1 VALAAGGVLTVLAP
15 GAGAAG
21 EGRRGIE
28 VVQVDGLLDAP
39 NVTLVADAIERANRD
54 RLTMVLLQIDS
65 RGAITGVDNVVRAID
80 RSRVPVVVWVG
91 PSGGEATGG
100 AALVAEAAH
109 VVFVSNG
116 SRIGSAH
123 PVRLDEPDSSSAQVA
138 DRLASLA
145 ESRGRDPEAARVLA
159 RRSLSSRDAAR
170 RGATDGVR
178 PTVGEAIVTLDGAT
192 VPTAAGDVELSTA
205 KVVGEGRDRRRQ
217 ANQEVVFDNLGLG
230 GQLQHALIGPS
241 TAYFL
246 FVAGLGLIVFE
257 FFAASVGIAGVAGAV
272 AVVGAMYGFSHLP
285 VHWWAVALLV
295 LAALGF
301 AVDAQAGAL
310 GFWTGFGAVA
320 LVAGSVTL
328 FGGDSDL
335 RPAWWLVGLVC
346 AVVAF
351 YYVFAVPPFL
361 RSRYSTPTIGR
372 EGMIGERGTAEVAV
386 DPDGVVSVRGARWR
400 AHTHRVTPI
409 EPGDSVR
416 VVAVRGLVLE
426 VEPEGEA

>member
-1 VALAAGGVLTVLAP
+1 M
-15 GAGAAG
+15 
-21 EGRRGIE
+21 
-28 VVQVDGLLDAP
+28 VQVDGLLDAP
-39 NVTLVADAIERANRD
+39 NVTMMTDAIERANRD
-54 RLTMVLLQIDS
+54 RLTRLLLQIDS
-65 RGAITGVDNVVRAID
+65 RGAIIGVDNVVRAID
-80 RSRVPVVVWVG
+80 ESRVPVVVWVG

-116 SRIGSAH
+116 SRIGSAD
-123 PVRLDEPDSSSAQVA
+123 PVRLDEPGVSSVAQVTE
-138 DRLASLA
+138 RLAALA
-145 ESRGRDPEAARVLA
+145 EARGRDPQGARVLA

-178 PTVGEAIVTLDGAT
+178 PTVGEAIVTLDNTT
-192 VPTAAGDVELSTA
+192 VRTAAGDVELSTA

-230 GQLQHALIGPS
+230 GRLQHTLISPS

-246 FVAGLGLIVFE
+246 FAAGLGLIVFE

-285 VHWWAVALLV
+285 VHWWAVALL
-295 LAALGF
+295 LLSALGF

-310 GFWTGFGAVA
+310 GFWTGFGAVT

-328 FGGDSDL
+328 FGGDAEL

-346 AVVAF
+346 AVVVL

-372 EGMIGERGTAEVAV
+372 EQMIGERGTAEVTIDA
-386 DPDGVVSVRGARWR
+386 DGVVVVRGARWR

-409 EPGDSVR
+409 DRGDSVR
-416 VVAVRGLVLE
+416 VVAVRGLILE
-426 VEPEGEA
+426 VEPDGES